1 MRHGLIFLAL
11 LPMGAGAGTS
21 YVVTNKGMSPHNAA
35 SSVAQYAVQDGAVRA
50 AGLDARTVYL
60 FTEGKAYVI
69 DNAAKTI
76 QVVTSATVAQ
86 AQTRMDERVA
96 AVKDTAAN
104 LPPDK
109 RAVLDKM
116 AADMQAM
123 NDSRRVAVPRE
134 YRLTDRSE
142 SVDGHA
148 CRIWEAFEWQT
159 KRFDVCVASKPAIA
173 GGAEI
178 LEGMH
183 LLSGYWQGSV
193 FALGIKLGNAGWWRE
208 IADLH
213 GLPILI
219 REFNN
224 GSVVS
229 ETTLTSI
236 RSNVESTSMFEL
248 PPEYSRTEV
257 AFIP

>member
-1 MRHGLIFLAL
+1 LIFFAL

-21 YVVTNKGMSPHNAA
+21 YVVTNKGMSPQHSA

-50 AGLDARTVYL
+50 AGLDARSVYL
-60 FTEGKAYVI
+60 FKDGRAYVI
-69 DNAAKTI
+69 DNAARAI

-96 AVKDTAAN
+96 SVREAAAK

-109 RAVLDKM
+109 RAVMDKM
-116 AADMQAM
+116 AADMQAL

-134 YRLTDRSE
+134 YRPTDRSE

-148 CRIWEAFEWQT
+148 CRIWEAFEQQS
-159 KRFDVCVASKPAIA
+159 KRFDVCVAAEPAIPGSADILA
-173 GGAEI
+173 G
-178 LEGMH
+178 MQM
-183 LLSGYWQGSV
+183 LSGYWQGSV
-193 FALGIKLGNAGWWRE
+193 FALGIKLGNTGWWRE
-208 IADLH
+208 IAGLH

-219 REFNN
+219 REFNDGN
-224 GSVVS
+224 VVS
-229 ETTLTSI
+229 ETTLTAI
-236 RSNVESTSMFEL
+236 RSNVRVASMFEL
-248 PPEYSRTEV
+248 PQDYSRTEV